1 MYARAQSQE
10 TRPERLIAAI
20 RSLRLGA
27 FVVVRDG
34 ALTAAH
40 LPAVATE
47 TPDGL
52 ILDAHVARGNPLWRA
67 AGDGATAL
75 AVFQG
80 PHAYVHPGWYPA
92 KAEDGRVVPTWTYIA
107 VHAHGQMRAVQDG
120 DWLARHLDAITTEQ
134 EADQARPWAVSD
146 APEDYIAG
154 LKRGIVGLSLRV
166 ERLEGVWKMNQHHG
180 EANRLGAIA
189 GMAASDDDNARR
201 VAGIMRDL
209 EHERS

>member
-1 MYARAQSQE
+1 MYARAQSRE

-27 FVVVRDG
+27 FVVARDG

-40 LPAVATE
+40 LPVIATE

-52 ILDAHVARGNPLWRA
+52 ILDAHVARGNPIWRA

-80 PHAYVHPGWYPA
+80 PHAYVHPGWYPS
-92 KAEDGRVVPTWTYIA
+92 KAEDGRVVPTWNYVA
-107 VHAHGQMRAVQDG
+107 VHAHGRLSAAHDG
-120 DWLARHLDAITTEQ
+120 DWLARHLDAITAQQ
-134 EADQARPWAVSD
+134 EADQTRPWAVSD
-146 APEDYIAG
+146 APDDYIAG
-154 LKRGIVGLSLRV
+154 LRRGIVGLSLRV
-166 ERLEGVWKMNQHHG
+166 ERLEGVWKMNQHHPD
-180 EANRLGAIA
+180 ANRRGAIEGLGA
-189 GMAASDDDNARR
+189 GDDDARR
-201 VAGIMRDL
+201 VAAVMRDL